1 MKSLLYFDQMIT
13 PRIITLIY
21 WLLLAAAF
29 FAGIG
34 AMFSTGQFSFGGF
47 LGGLLVMAGGAL
59 GARVWCE
66 LLIVLFKINE
76 NIQKIASGGR

>member
-1 MKSLLYFDQMIT
+1 MKSLLHFDQMIT
-13 PRIITLIY
+13 PKIITFIY
-21 WLLLAAAF
+21 WLLLAAAL

-34 AMFSTGQFSFGGF
+34 AMFSTGRFSFGGF
-47 LGGLLVMAGGAL
+47 FGGLFVMAGGAL

>member
-21 WLLLAAAF
+21 WLLLVAAV

-34 AMFSTGQFSFGGF
+34 AMFSTGRFSFGGF
-47 LGGLLVMAGGAL
+47 LGCLVVMAAGAL

-76 NIQKIASGGR
+76 NIQRIASNGR